1 MHDVP
6 PIDPGRVFDWSR
18 TSADY
23 AAFRAGIPESFWRR
37 LEALDVVRPGLRVLD
52 LGTGTGNVA
61 LALARRGCDATGVDV
76 AAGQVAVARERAER
90 EGLRVAFH
98 VASAE
103 ATGREAAS
111 FDLVTACQCWLY
123 FDAPRAVAEVR
134 RVLAPGGRLM
144 TCHVSWL
151 PRLDEVARRTEEL
164 VLRHNP
170 SWTAGDW
177 AGRVPAMPSWAVDD
191 FDLAAMFWYDEA
203 IPFTRESWRGRIRAC
218 RGVGASLTPEQ
229 VAAFDADHARL
240 LEATVPDELTVLH
253 RIDAHVMAV
262 RA

>member
-6 PIDPGRVFDWSR
+6 PIDPGRVIDWSR
-18 TSADY
+18 TSSDY

-61 LALARRGCDATGVDV
+61 L
-76 AAGQVAVARERAER
+76 
-90 EGLRVAFH
+90 
-98 VASAE
+98 
-103 ATGREAAS
+103 
-111 FDLVTACQCWLY
+111 
-123 FDAPRAVAEVR
+123 
-134 RVLAPGGRLM
+134 M

-164 VLRHNP
+164 VLRHDP
-170 SWTAGDW
+170 RRTAGDW
-177 AGRVPAMPSWAVDD
+177 AGRVPAMPSWAADG
-191 FDLAAMFWYDEA
+191 FELTAMFWDEA

-218 RGVGASLTPEQ
+218 RGVGASLAPEQ

-240 LEATVPDELTVLH
+240 LEATVPAEFTVLH
-253 RIDAHVMAV
+253 RIDAHVLAP
-262 RA
+262 RG